1 MLIALHDSD
10 DTNFPNLALMKISSW
25 HKRQGHRVVWFSPH
39 EGLRYD
45 RVYPSKVFSWAPE
58 DSRLPQDTFKS
69 GTGYGVFTT
78 LPDAVE
84 HSCPDYSIYRHVH
97 ERRNSRRKKPE
108 PEYSMGFTTRGCV
121 NTCPWCVVPRKEG
134 AIRAHADIE
143 EFCRHRHVV
152 LLDNNALAHDHGI
165 AQIEKMTRLGLR
177 VDFNQGLDARRIDAP
192 IARRLAALGWFK
204 PLRLACDQ
212 KGQMPVVAKAVHLLR
227 AAGARPKEYFCYV
240 LVTDVDEAYERIM
253 FLRALG
259 LAPFAQ
265 AYRDFTGTVWP
276 TVKQRLFCRWV
287 NHKALF
293 KSILWPEYWEQ
304 ERTRRG
310 LAA

>member
-10 DTNFPNLALMKISSW
+10 DTTFPNLALMKIAAW
-25 HKRQGHRVVWFSPH
+25 HRRQGHEVVWFAPDA
-39 EGLRYD
+39 GTRYD
-45 RVYPSKVFSWAPE
+45 HVYSSKVFTWTPE
-58 DSRLPQDTFKS
+58 ESRLPHDAVKS
-69 GTGYGVFTT
+69 GTGYGIFNS

-84 HSCPDYSIYRHVH
+84 HICPDYSIYRHVH

-108 PEYSMGFTTRGCV
+108 PEYSLGFTTRGCV
-121 NTCPWCVVPRKEG
+121 NDCPWCIVPQKEG
-134 AIRAHADIE
+134 LIRAHADVE

-177 VDFNQGLDARRIDAP
+177 VDFNQGLDARRIDGP
-192 IARRLAALGWFK
+192 IARRLAALSWFK

-212 KGQMPVVAKAVHLLR
+212 KGQMPVVERAVRLLR
-227 AAGARPKEYFCYV
+227 AAGTRPKEYFCYV
-240 LVTDVDEAYERIM
+240 LVTDVDEAHERVM
-253 FLRALG
+253 FLRGLG

-265 AYRDFTGTVWP
+265 AYRDCANYTEP
-276 TVKQRLFCRWV
+276 TEKQRLFCRWV

-293 KSILWPEYWEQ
+293 KSVSWPDYWEQ
-304 ERTRRG
+304 ERNRRG

>member
-10 DTNFPNLALMKISSW
+10 DTHFPNLALMKIAAW
-25 HKRQGHRVVWFSPH
+25 HRRQGHEVVWYTPD
-39 EGLRYD
+39 ETTRYD
-45 RVYPSKVFSWAPE
+45 RVFSSKVFSWTSE
-58 DSRLPQDTFKS
+58 DSSLPPWTVKS
-69 GTGYGVFTT
+69 GTGYGVFNA
-78 LPDAVE
+78 LPDTVE
-84 HSCPDYSIYRHVH
+84 HICPEYSIYRHVH
-97 ERRNSRRKKPE
+97 ERRNSRRKKPV
-108 PEYSMGFTTRGCV
+108 PEYSLGFTTRGCS
-121 NTCPWCVVPRKEG
+121 NSCPWCIVPQKEG
-134 AIRAHADIE
+134 TIRAHADVE

-177 VDFNQGLDARRIDAP
+177 VDFNQGLDARRIDGP

-212 KGQMPVVAKAVHLLR
+212 KNQMPVVERAVRLLR
-227 AAGARPKEYFCYV
+227 AAGTRPKEYFCYV
-240 LVTDVDEAYERIM
+240 LVTDVDEAYVRVM
-253 FLRALG
+253 FLRGLG

-265 AYRDFTGTVWP
+265 AYRDFASDTEP
-276 TVKQRLFCRWV
+276 TEKQRLFCRWV

-293 KSILWPEYWEQ
+293 KSVLWPVYWEQ
-304 ERTRRG
+304 ERIRRG